1 MVRRLV
7 GCLFVLAVTLAAA
20 DASGKWTGPAGE
32 YKVTLELKQE
42 GEKVTGTLG
51 ETGGTPFAIEN
62 GKAQGNLITFEVNPD
77 ERYQFK
83 LELKGEQLKGTV
95 VTGDGLTIEIDLKR
109 P

>member
-1 MVRRLV
+1 M
-7 GCLFVLAVTLAAA
+7 TLPVPSSVVKQPIFSYIAALPL
-20 DASGKWTGPAGE
+20 T
-32 YKVTLELKQE
+32 
-42 GEKVTGTLG
+42 
-51 ETGGTPFAIEN
+51 TGGTPFAIEN

-95 VTGDGLTIEIDLKR
+95 VTRDGLSIEIDLKR